1 MKLSSTSIAHLSFI
15 SLITVY
21 LTWSYPAAGLALAM
35 QLALAVI
42 SEVVHGTWRSSERLV
57 VLREAI
63 FLSGLA
69 GAWLIG
75 APLYPLVGF
84 ALCASL
90 LLLVRHRALRF
101 LPALC
106 AADLVWCG
114 VGGTPLSV
122 APHQASS
129 AAFFLVPLA
138 VAALATDAWLEA
150 QSGTRRA
157 TWQRHFE
164 DSSRSKLRSLEPSW
178 MWLARPVL
186 VCAVVGLLLGIPAS
200 HRDPEDLPVQPLRVP
215 NPVISAKQHGGG
227 LATVIRIGDQLHI
240 ERDQRICA
248 RLEWNGSAPKTG
260 SMVYLRA
267 ITMPEVLVE
276 GPFLLW
282 HAAEEGFTPFSA
294 PMPPKVA
301 TGWLL
306 RRPGG
311 GDAVLRPDG
320 ARGVGL
326 DRLRRDRDGNWYQA
340 GIGHQTATYRVSL
353 ETLTDTVTGEA
364 SSGEVEQCRRL
375 PRSLNE
381 LPWRKVERAAW
392 ASMTPEDAARDIV
405 QVIQDRCRY
414 ELESL
419 PEPDVTPGGA
429 LLTFLL
435 SDDPD
440 DRRGHCQ
447 YFSTAAVVLL
457 RRAGHP
463 ARTVVGFASEEID
476 AKGVTFRG
484 MHAHAWLE
492 LVDSRGRWQRVDA
505 TPSAGYLQRLAGI
518 DPKLGEIAPAVASE
532 HPALDDASAAAERD
546 SLEPIPGMRL
556 SRPLALSVG
565 ILGAG
570 GLLVYALLAWW
581 HKRPTAAQ
589 RRRQVLS
596 HENATLFACARELG
610 IMVRPSTTLTEIAQA
625 LTRRTGIDLESHL
638 REHQDARFGSGPVPK
653 PWPIEAL
660 RANCH
665 STGHSIS
672 SRDSSTGPGSRP

>member
-1 MKLSSTSIAHLSFI
+1 MRLSSTSVAHLGFI
-15 SLITVY
+15 SLITIY
-21 LTWSYPAAGLALAM
+21 LTWSYPTAGGALAW

-42 SEVVHGTWRSSERLV
+42 SEVVHGTWRGSGRLV
-57 VLREAI
+57 VLREAF

-75 APLYPLVGF
+75 GPLYPMVAY

-106 AADLVWCG
+106 AADLVWCS
-114 VGGTPLSV
+114 VGGTSWSV
-122 APHQASS
+122 AAHPATL
-129 AAFFLVPLA
+129 AAIFLVPLA
-138 VAALATDAWLEA
+138 LAALATDAWLEA
-150 QSGTRRA
+150 QSGARRA
-157 TWQRHFE
+157 TWQRRHE
-164 DSSRSKLRSLEPSW
+164 AALLAPRWLNRHWSSGPPWL
-178 MWLARPVL
+178 WLAGPVL
-186 VCAVVGLLLGIPAS
+186 LCAVVGLLLGIPAS
-200 HRDPEDLPVQPLRVP
+200 RRDPADQPVQTLRVP

-227 LATVIRIGDQLHI
+227 LSTVIRIGDQLHI

-260 SMVYLRA
+260 AMVYLRA
-267 ITMPEVLVE
+267 ITMPEVIVE

-282 HAAEEGFTPFSA
+282 HAAEDGFTPFTA
-294 PMPPKVA
+294 PMPPRAA

-326 DRLRRDRDGNWYQA
+326 DHLRRDRDGNWYQA
-340 GIGHQTATYRVSL
+340 GLGQKTTTYRVSL
-353 ETLTDTVTGEA
+353 ETLADTVTGEA

-375 PRSLNE
+375 PRSLND
-381 LPWRKVERAAW
+381 LPWRGVERAAW
-392 ASMTPEDAARDIV
+392 ASMTPEDAARDILE
-405 QVIQDRCRY
+405 VIQERCRY

-435 SDDPD
+435 SNDPD

-505 TPSAGYLQRLAGI
+505 TPSAGYLQRLAGV
-518 DPKLGEIAPAVASE
+518 DPKLGEIPPEVAAE
-532 HPALDDASAAAERD
+532 RQALDDASATVAND
-546 SLEPIPGMRL
+546 SVEPIPGMRV
-556 SRPLALSVG
+556 SRFWSMVAAASIG
-565 ILGAG
+565 G
-570 GLLVYALLAWW
+570 GLVLQVIIRWW
-581 HKRPTAAQ
+581 RRRPTATQ
-589 RRRQVLS
+589 RRRQVLE
-596 HENATLFACARELG
+596 HGNTTLFACARDLG
-610 IMVRPSTTLTEIAQA
+610 VMVRPSTTLADVADA
-625 LTRRTGIDLESHL
+625 LTRRTGIDLAAHL
-638 REHQDARFGSGPVPK
+638 REHQEARYGNGPLPR
-653 PWPIEAL
+653 PWPLEAL
-660 RANCH
+660 RAIR
-665 STGHSIS
+665 G
-672 SRDSSTGPGSRP
+672 SSTPPGNRH